1 MGPVGFLAKGL
12 WSTKATMVVC
22 ATRNAWRM
30 QPRLVMRWSA
40 MIFRY
45 VLRLDDRYLTQSNI
59 LISLAFAPFSK
70 SLLGSMHELIAVK
83 SKARILKNVATF
95 RSAALSPFV
104 WLLFV
109 VADLFLFVCLFVC
122 LLFVC
127 CLLVVGCLLLFV
139 CCLLLF
145 VGWLVGWLVRWF
157 VGSLVVFC
165 FLFLVSCFLFL
176 VCLLFCF
183 LGFVFFHGAVH

>member
-45 VLRLDDRYLTQSNI
+45 VLRLGDRYLTQSNI

-109 VADLFLFVCLFVC
+109 VADLFFVCLFVC
-122 LLFVC
+122 LCVVCLVQVHLMRAIARCTCSCVAHVSYVC
-127 CLLVVGCLLLFV
+127 CFA
-139 CCLLLF
+139 
-145 VGWLVGWLVRWF
+145 
-157 VGSLVVFC
+157 C
-165 FLFLVSCFLFL
+165 F
-176 VCLLFCF
+176 
-183 LGFVFFHGAVH
+183 